1 MSPAE
6 QPQSAP
12 AQPVGPAEPQE
23 LLSVSSVARRL
34 GVAPATLRTWARRY
48 GIGPSSH
55 EAGSHRKYC
64 PSDLA
69 KLTVMRRL
77 ISAGV
82 APADAAEQAK
92 AHKGEVVIEEFTS
105 LCRECDETIDAIY
118 NAADSLD
125 SLFVETM
132 LRNEIAENGI
142 ISAWQ
147 EVFVPVLVQVGSA
160 WEKSGKGVEVE
171 HMLTEILKRVLRES
185 SSDIVVPVNARPVLL
200 ASVGEEL
207 HSLALHALAAAL
219 AERGIET
226 QFLGARTPV
235 EAISSMVSR
244 FAPPA
249 VFLWAQLPVNGD
261 PKFVTALPSVRP
273 APRVIIGGPGWNPD
287 KCQNAHFVGSLALA
301 VDEIA
306 LAVGA

>member
-12 AQPVGPAEPQE
+12 EE
-23 LLSVSSVARRL
+23 LLSVSAVARRL

-48 GIGPSSH
+48 GIGPSEH
-55 EAGSHRKYC
+55 EAGLHRKYC

-92 AHKGEVVIEEFTS
+92 AHEGEVIIEELTS

-171 HMLTEILKRVLRES
+171 HMLTEILKRVLREA
-185 SSDIVVPVNARPVLL
+185 SSDIVVPLNTRPVLL

-219 AERGIET
+219 AERGIES

-235 EAISSMVSR
+235 EALSSMVSR

-261 PKFVTALPSVRP
+261 PKFVIDLPAVRP
-273 APRVIIGGPGWNPD
+273 APRIIIGGPGWNPE

>member
-6 QPQSAP
+6 QSQSVP
-12 AQPVGPAEPQE
+12 EE
-23 LLSVSSVARRL
+23 LLSVSAVARRL

-48 GIGPSSH
+48 GIGPSEH

-82 APADAAEQAK
+82 SPADAAEQAK
-92 AHKGEVVIEEFTS
+92 AHEGEVVIAEFIS
-105 LCRECDETIDAIY
+105 LCRECDETIDAIF
-118 NAADSLD
+118 NAAESLD

-147 EVFVPVLVQVGSA
+147 EVFVPVLIQVGAA

-171 HMLTEILKRVLRES
+171 HMLTEILTRVLRES
-185 SSDIVVPVNARPVLL
+185 VSENVVPINSRPVLL

-226 QFLGARTPV
+226 HFLGARTPV

-261 PKFVTALPSVRP
+261 PKFVTDLPSVRP
-273 APRVIIGGPGWNPD
+273 APRVIIGGPGWNPE

-306 LAVGA
+306 MAVGA

>member
-1 MSPAE
+1 
-6 QPQSAP
+6 
-12 AQPVGPAEPQE
+12 
-23 LLSVSSVARRL
+23 
-34 GVAPATLRTWARRY
+34 
-48 GIGPSSH
+48 
-55 EAGSHRKYC
+55 
-64 PSDLA
+64 
-69 KLTVMRRL
+69 MRRL

-92 AHKGEVVIEEFTS
+92 AHEGEVIIEEFIS

-171 HMLTEILKRVLRES
+171 HMLTEILTRVLRES
-185 SSDIVVPVNARPVLL
+185 TSEVVVPLNTRPVLL

-219 AERGIET
+219 AERGIES

-235 EAISSMVSR
+235 EAISSMVTR

-261 PKFVTALPSVRP
+261 PKFVTSLPAVRP
-273 APRVIIGGPGWNPD
+273 APRLIIGGPGWNPD
-287 KCQNAHFVGSLALA
+287 KCQDAHFVDSLALA

>member
-1 MSPAE
+1 MTPSQ
-6 QPQSAP
+6 QPQRAP
-12 AQPVGPAEPQE
+12 EE
-23 LLSVSSVARRL
+23 LLTVAAVARRI

-64 PSDLA
+64 PADLA

-92 AHKGEVVIEEFTS
+92 AHEGEVVIEEIAS
-105 LCRECDETIDAIY
+105 LCRECDETINAIL
-118 NAADSLD
+118 NAVNALD

-147 EVFVPVLVQVGSA
+147 DVFVPVLTQVGSA
-160 WEKSGKGVEVE
+160 WEASGKGVEIE

-185 SSDIVVPVNARPVLL
+185 AAEIVVPINTRPVLL

-226 QFLGARTPV
+226 HFLGARTPA
-235 EAISSMVSR
+235 EALASMVTR

-249 VFLWAQLPVNGD
+249 VFLWAQLPVHGD
-261 PKFVTALPSVRP
+261 PEILAGLPTVRP
-273 APRVIIGGPGWNPD
+273 APRIIIGGPGWNPHE
-287 KCQNAHFVGSLALA
+287 CPNAHFVGSLSLA

-306 LAVGA
+306 MAVGA

>member
-1 MSPAE
+1 
-6 QPQSAP
+6 
-12 AQPVGPAEPQE
+12 
-23 LLSVSSVARRL
+23 
-34 GVAPATLRTWARRY
+34 
-48 GIGPSSH
+48 
-55 EAGSHRKYC
+55 
-64 PSDLA
+64 
-69 KLTVMRRL
+69 MRRL
-77 ISAGV
+77 ISSGV
-82 APADAAEQAK
+82 SPADAAEQAK
-92 AHKGEVVIEEFTS
+92 AHEGEVVIAEFTS
-105 LCRECDETIDAIY
+105 LCRECDETIDAIF
-118 NAADSLD
+118 NAAEALD

-132 LRNEIAENGI
+132 LRNEISENGI

-147 EVFVPVLVQVGSA
+147 EVFVPVLIQVGAA

-185 SSDIVVPVNARPVLL
+185 TSEIVAPVNARPVLL

-226 QFLGARTPV
+226 HFLGARTPV
-235 EAISSMVSR
+235 EAISSMVTR

-249 VFLWAQLPVNGD
+249 VFLWAQLPVNGN
-261 PKFVTALPSVRP
+261 PKFVNGIPSVRP

-287 KCQNAHFVGSLALA
+287 KCQNAHFVGSLTLA

-306 LAVGA
+306 MAVGA

>member
-12 AQPVGPAEPQE
+12 ERPEKPEE

-64 PSDLA
+64 PEDLA

-92 AHKGEVVIEEFTS
+92 NHEGEVIMEEFTS

-147 EVFVPVLVQVGSA
+147 EVFVPVLIQVGSA

-185 SSDIVVPVNARPVLL
+185 SSDIVVPLNARPVLL

-226 QFLGARTPV
+226 HFLGARTPV
-235 EAISSMVSR
+235 EALSSMVSR

-261 PKFVTALPSVRP
+261 PKFVTELPAVRP
-273 APRVIIGGPGWNPD
+273 APRIIIGGPGWNPD
-287 KCQNAHFVGSLALA
+287 KCQNAHFVGSLSLA

>member
-1 MSPAE
+1 MSPSE

-12 AQPVGPAEPQE
+12 EVPEE

-64 PSDLA
+64 PEDLA

-92 AHKGEVVIEEFTS
+92 NHEGEVIIEEFTS

-147 EVFVPVLVQVGSA
+147 EVFVPVLIQVGSA

-185 SSDIVVPVNARPVLL
+185 SSDIVVPLNARPVLL

-226 QFLGARTPV
+226 HFLGARTPV
-235 EAISSMVSR
+235 EALSSMVSR

-261 PKFVTALPSVRP
+261 PKFVTELPAVRP
-273 APRVIIGGPGWNPD
+273 APRIIIGGPGWNPE
-287 KCQNAHFVGSLALA
+287 KCQNAHFVGSLSLA

>member
-6 QPQSAP
+6 QSQSAP
-12 AQPVGPAEPQE
+12 EE
-23 LLSVSSVARRL
+23 LLSVSAVARRL

-48 GIGPSSH
+48 GIGPTEH
-55 EAGSHRKYC
+55 ESGSHRKYC

-82 APADAAEQAK
+82 SPADAAEQAK
-92 AHKGEVVIEEFTS
+92 AHEGEVVIAEFIS
-105 LCRECDETIDAIY
+105 LCRECDETIDAIF
-118 NAADSLD
+118 NAAESLD

-147 EVFVPVLVQVGSA
+147 EVFVPVLIQVGAA

-171 HMLTEILKRVLRES
+171 HMLTEILTRVMRES
-185 SSDIVVPVNARPVLL
+185 VSENVVPINSRPVLL

-226 QFLGARTPV
+226 HFLGARTPV
-235 EAISSMVSR
+235 EALSSMVSR

-261 PKFVTALPSVRP
+261 PKFVSDLPAVRP

-306 LAVGA
+306 MAVGA

>member
-6 QPQSAP
+6 QSQSVP
-12 AQPVGPAEPQE
+12 EE
-23 LLSVSSVARRL
+23 LLSVSAVARRL

-48 GIGPSSH
+48 GIGPSEH

-64 PSDLA
+64 PADLA

-92 AHKGEVVIEEFTS
+92 AHEGEVVIAEFIS
-105 LCRECDETIDAIY
+105 LCRECDETIDAIF
-118 NAADSLD
+118 NAAESLD

-147 EVFVPVLVQVGSA
+147 EVFVPVLIQVGAA

-171 HMLTEILKRVLRES
+171 HMLTEILTRVLRES
-185 SSDIVVPVNARPVLL
+185 VSENVAPINSRPVLL

-219 AERGIET
+219 AERGIESH
-226 QFLGARTPV
+226 FLGARTPV

-249 VFLWAQLPVNGD
+249 IFLWAQLPVNGN
-261 PKFVTALPSVRP
+261 PKFVTDLPSVRP

-287 KCQNAHFVGSLALA
+287 KCQNAQFVGSLSLA

-306 LAVGA
+306 MAVGA

>member
-12 AQPVGPAEPQE
+12 DE

-48 GIGPSSH
+48 GIGPSEH

-64 PSDLA
+64 PADLA

-82 APADAAEQAK
+82 SPADAAEQAK
-92 AHKGEVVIEEFTS
+92 AHEGEVVIEEFIS

-147 EVFVPVLVQVGSA
+147 EVFVPVLIQVGAA

-171 HMLTEILKRVLRES
+171 HMLTEILTRVMRES
-185 SSDIVVPVNARPVLL
+185 VSENVVPINSRPVLL

-219 AERGIET
+219 AERGIESH
-226 QFLGARTPV
+226 FLGARTPV
-235 EAISSMVSR
+235 EALSSMVSR

-249 VFLWAQLPVNGD
+249 IFLWAQLPVNGN
-261 PKFVTALPSVRP
+261 PMFVTDLPAVRP

-287 KCQNAHFVGSLALA
+287 KCQNAQFVGSLSLA

-306 LAVGA
+306 MAVGA

>member
-1 MSPAE
+1 MSALRPT
-6 QPQSAP
+6 PSASG
-12 AQPVGPAEPQE
+12 GPGE
-23 LLSVSSVARRL
+23 LLSVSAVARRI

-64 PSDLA
+64 PEDLA

-92 AHKGEVVIEEFTS
+92 AHQGEVVIEEISS
-105 LCRECDETIDAIY
+105 LCRECDETINAIL
-118 NAADSLD
+118 NAVNALD

-147 EVFVPVLVQVGSA
+147 EVFVPVLTKVGTE
-160 WEKSGKGVEVE
+160 WEKSGKGIEIE

-185 SSDIVVPVNARPVLL
+185 AAEIVVPINARPVLL

-207 HSLALHALAAAL
+207 HSLALHALSAAL

-226 QFLGARTPV
+226 HFLGARTPV
-235 EAISSMVSR
+235 EAISSMVAR

-261 PKFVTALPSVRP
+261 PKFVTDLPAVRP
-273 APRVIIGGPGWNPD
+273 APRIIIGGPGWNPD
-287 KCQNAHFVGSLALA
+287 KCQNAHFVGSLTLA

-306 LAVGA
+306 MAVGA

>member
-6 QPQSAP
+6 QPPLAT
-12 AQPVGPAEPQE
+12 GE
-23 LLSVSSVARRL
+23 LLSVAAVARRI

-48 GIGPSSH
+48 GIGPTEH

-77 ISAGV
+77 ISSGV

-92 AHKGEVVIEEFTS
+92 AHEGEVVIEEFTS
-105 LCRECDETIDAIY
+105 LCRECDETIDAIF
-118 NAADSLD
+118 NASEALD

-132 LRNEIAENGI
+132 LRNEISENGI

-147 EVFVPVLVQVGSA
+147 EVFVPVLIQVGSA
-160 WEKSGKGVEVE
+160 WEKSGKGIEVE

-185 SSDIVVPVNARPVLL
+185 TSEIVAPVNTRPVLL

-226 QFLGARTPV
+226 HFLGARTPV

-261 PKFVTALPSVRP
+261 PKFVDGIPSVRP
-273 APRVIIGGPGWNPD
+273 APRVIIGGPGWSPD
-287 KCQNAHFVGSLALA
+287 KCQNAHFVGSLTLA

-306 LAVGA
+306 MAVGA

>member
-6 QPQSAP
+6 QPPLAT
-12 AQPVGPAEPQE
+12 GE
-23 LLSVSSVARRL
+23 LLSVAAVARRI

-48 GIGPSSH
+48 GIGPTEH

-77 ISAGV
+77 ISSGV

-92 AHKGEVVIEEFTS
+92 AHDGEVIIEEFTS
-105 LCRECDETIDAIY
+105 LCRECNETIDAIF
-118 NAADSLD
+118 NAAEAHD

-132 LRNEIAENGI
+132 LRNEISENGI

-147 EVFVPVLVQVGSA
+147 EVFVPVLIQVGAA
-160 WEKSGKGVEVE
+160 WEKSGKGIEVE

-185 SSDIVVPVNARPVLL
+185 ASEIVAPVNTRPVLL

-226 QFLGARTPV
+226 HFLGARTPV

-261 PKFVTALPSVRP
+261 PKFVTGIPAVRP

-287 KCQNAHFVGSLALA
+287 KCQDAHFVGSLTLA

-306 LAVGA
+306 MAVGA

>member
-6 QPQSAP
+6 QPPLAT
-12 AQPVGPAEPQE
+12 GE
-23 LLSVSSVARRL
+23 LLNVAAVARRI

-48 GIGPSSH
+48 GIGPSEH

-64 PSDLA
+64 ASDLA

-77 ISAGV
+77 ISSGV

-92 AHKGEVVIEEFTS
+92 AHDGEVVIEEFTS
-105 LCRECDETIDAIY
+105 LCRECDETINAIF
-118 NAADSLD
+118 NASEALD

-132 LRNEIAENGI
+132 LRNEISENGI

-147 EVFVPVLVQVGSA
+147 EVFVPVLIQVGAA
-160 WEKSGKGVEVE
+160 WEKSGKGIEVE

-185 SSDIVVPVNARPVLL
+185 TSEIVAPVNSRPVLL

-226 QFLGARTPV
+226 HFLGARTPV

-261 PKFVTALPSVRP
+261 PKFVSGIPSVRP

-287 KCQNAHFVGSLALA
+287 KCQNAHFVGSLTLA

-306 LAVGA
+306 MAVGA

>member
-6 QPQSAP
+6 QSQSAP
-12 AQPVGPAEPQE
+12 EE
-23 LLSVSSVARRL
+23 LLSVSAVARRL

-48 GIGPSSH
+48 GIGPSEH

-64 PSDLA
+64 PADLA

-82 APADAAEQAK
+82 SPADAAEQAK
-92 AHKGEVVIEEFTS
+92 AHEGEVVIEEFIS

-147 EVFVPVLVQVGSA
+147 EVFVPVLIQVGAA

-171 HMLTEILKRVLRES
+171 HMLTEILTRVMRES
-185 SSDIVVPVNARPVLL
+185 VSENVVPINSRPVLL

-219 AERGIET
+219 AERGIESH
-226 QFLGARTPV
+226 FLGARTPV
-235 EAISSMVSR
+235 EALSSMVSR

-249 VFLWAQLPVNGD
+249 IFLWAQLPVNGN
-261 PKFVTALPSVRP
+261 PMFVTDLPAVRP

-306 LAVGA
+306 MAVGA

>member
-6 QPQSAP
+6 QPPLAT
-12 AQPVGPAEPQE
+12 GE
-23 LLSVSSVARRL
+23 LLNVAAVARRI

-48 GIGPSSH
+48 GIGPTEH

-92 AHKGEVVIEEFTS
+92 AHEGEVIIEEFTS
-105 LCRECDETIDAIY
+105 LCRECNETIDAIF
-118 NAADSLD
+118 NASEALD

-132 LRNEIAENGI
+132 LRNEISENGI

-147 EVFVPVLVQVGSA
+147 EVFVPVLIQVGAA
-160 WEKSGKGVEVE
+160 WEKSGKGIEVE

-185 SSDIVVPVNARPVLL
+185 TSEIVAPVNTRPVLL

-226 QFLGARTPV
+226 HFLGARTPV
-235 EAISSMVSR
+235 EAITSMVSR

-261 PKFVTALPSVRP
+261 PKFVTGIPTVRP
-273 APRVIIGGPGWNPD
+273 APRIIIGGPGWNPD
-287 KCQNAHFVGSLALA
+287 KCQNAHFVGSLTLA

-306 LAVGA
+306 MAVGA

>member
-6 QPQSAP
+6 QPPSP
-12 AQPVGPAEPQE
+12 PDE

-48 GIGPSSH
+48 GIGPSEH

-92 AHKGEVVIEEFTS
+92 AHEGEVIIEEFIS

-147 EVFVPVLVQVGSA
+147 EVFVPVLIQVGAA

-171 HMLTEILKRVLRES
+171 HMLTEILTRVLRES
-185 SSDIVVPVNARPVLL
+185 VSENVVPINSSPVLL

-219 AERGIET
+219 AERGIESH
-226 QFLGARTPV
+226 FLGARTPV

-249 VFLWAQLPVNGD
+249 IFLWAQLPVNGN
-261 PKFVTALPSVRP
+261 PKFVTDLPSVRP

-287 KCQNAHFVGSLALA
+287 KCQNAHFVGSLTLA

>member
-12 AQPVGPAEPQE
+12 ED
-23 LLSVSSVARRL
+23 LLSVSAVARRL

-48 GIGPSSH
+48 GIGPSEH
-55 EAGSHRKYC
+55 EAGLHRKYC

-77 ISAGV
+77 ISSGV
-82 APADAAEQAK
+82 SPADAAEQAK
-92 AHKGEVVIEEFTS
+92 AHEGEVIIEEFTS
-105 LCRECDETIDAIY
+105 LCRECDETINAIF
-118 NAADSLD
+118 NAAEALD

-132 LRNEIAENGI
+132 LRNEISENGI

-147 EVFVPVLVQVGSA
+147 EVFVPVLIQVGAA
-160 WEKSGKGVEVE
+160 WEKSGKGIEVE

-185 SSDIVVPVNARPVLL
+185 TSEIVAPVNTRPVLL

-226 QFLGARTPV
+226 HFLGARTPV

-261 PKFVTALPSVRP
+261 PKFVSALPAVRP

>member
-6 QPQSAP
+6 QPQSALE
-12 AQPVGPAEPQE
+12 A
-23 LLSVSSVARRL
+23 LLSVSAVARRL

-48 GIGPSSH
+48 GIGPSEH

-64 PSDLA
+64 PADLA

-82 APADAAEQAK
+82 SPADAAEQAK
-92 AHKGEVVIEEFTS
+92 AHEGEVVIEEFIS

-147 EVFVPVLVQVGSA
+147 EVFVPVLIQVGAA

-171 HMLTEILKRVLRES
+171 HMLTEILTRVMRES
-185 SSDIVVPVNARPVLL
+185 VSENVVPINSRPVLL

-219 AERGIET
+219 AERGIESH
-226 QFLGARTPV
+226 FLGARTPV
-235 EAISSMVSR
+235 EALSSMVSR

-249 VFLWAQLPVNGD
+249 IFLWAQLPVNGN
-261 PKFVTALPSVRP
+261 PMFVTDLPAVRP

-287 KCQNAHFVGSLALA
+287 KCQNAQFVGSLSLA

-306 LAVGA
+306 MAVGA

>member
-6 QPQSAP
+6 QSQSVP
-12 AQPVGPAEPQE
+12 EE
-23 LLSVSSVARRL
+23 LLSVSAVARRL

-48 GIGPSSH
+48 GIGPSEH

-64 PSDLA
+64 PADLA

-92 AHKGEVVIEEFTS
+92 AHEGEVVIAEFIS
-105 LCRECDETIDAIY
+105 LCRECDETIDAIF
-118 NAADSLD
+118 NAAESLD

-147 EVFVPVLVQVGSA
+147 EVFVPVLIQVGAA

-171 HMLTEILKRVLRES
+171 HMLTEILTRVLRES
-185 SSDIVVPVNARPVLL
+185 VSENVVPINSRPVLL

-219 AERGIET
+219 ADRGIESH
-226 QFLGARTPV
+226 FLGARTPV

-261 PKFVTALPSVRP
+261 PKFVTDLPSVRP

-306 LAVGA
+306 MAVGA

>member
-6 QPQSAP
+6 QPPLAT
-12 AQPVGPAEPQE
+12 GE
-23 LLSVSSVARRL
+23 LLSVAAVARRI

-48 GIGPSSH
+48 GIGPSEH

-92 AHKGEVVIEEFTS
+92 AHEGEVVIEELTT
-105 LCRECDETIDAIY
+105 LCRECDETIDAIF
-118 NAADSLD
+118 NASEALD

-132 LRNEIAENGI
+132 LRNEISENGI

-147 EVFVPVLVQVGSA
+147 EVFVPVLIQVGAA
-160 WEKSGKGVEVE
+160 WEKSGKGIEVE

-185 SSDIVVPVNARPVLL
+185 TSEIVAPVNTRPVLL

-226 QFLGARTPV
+226 HFLGARTPV
-235 EAISSMVSR
+235 EAISSMVGTSCSWVSVWR
-244 FAPPA
+244 FSSS
-249 VFLWAQLPVNGD
+249 FLMGPV
-261 PKFVTALPSVRP
+261 ASQR
-273 APRVIIGGPGWNPD
+273 
-287 KCQNAHFVGSLALA
+287 
-301 VDEIA
+301 
-306 LAVGA
+306 

>member
-12 AQPVGPAEPQE
+12 EE
-23 LLSVSSVARRL
+23 LLSVSAVARRL

-48 GIGPSSH
+48 GIGPSEH

-92 AHKGEVVIEEFTS
+92 AHEGEVIIEEFIS

-147 EVFVPVLVQVGSA
+147 EVFVPVLIQVGAA

-171 HMLTEILKRVLRES
+171 HMLTEILTRVLRES
-185 SSDIVVPVNARPVLL
+185 VSENVVPINSSPVLL

-219 AERGIET
+219 AERGIESH
-226 QFLGARTPV
+226 FLGARTPV

-249 VFLWAQLPVNGD
+249 IFLWAQLPVNGN
-261 PKFVTALPSVRP
+261 PKFVTDLPSVRP

-287 KCQNAHFVGSLALA
+287 KCQNAHFVGSLTLA

>member
-6 QPQSAP
+6 QPPLAT
-12 AQPVGPAEPQE
+12 GE
-23 LLSVSSVARRL
+23 LLSVAAVARRI

-48 GIGPSSH
+48 GIGPTEH

-77 ISAGV
+77 ISSGV

-92 AHKGEVVIEEFTS
+92 AHEGEVVIEELTS
-105 LCRECDETIDAIY
+105 LCRECDETIDAIF
-118 NAADSLD
+118 NASEALD

-132 LRNEIAENGI
+132 LRNEISENGI

-147 EVFVPVLVQVGSA
+147 EVFVPVLIQVGAA
-160 WEKSGKGVEVE
+160 WEKSGKGIEVE

-185 SSDIVVPVNARPVLL
+185 TSEIVAPVNTRPVLL

-207 HSLALHALAAAL
+207 HSLPLHALAAAL

-226 QFLGARTPV
+226 HFLGARTPV

-261 PKFVTALPSVRP
+261 PKFVTGIPAVRP

-287 KCQNAHFVGSLALA
+287 KCQDAHFVGSLTLA

-306 LAVGA
+306 MAVGA

>member
-1 MSPAE
+1 MTPSQ
-6 QPQSAP
+6 QPQRAP
-12 AQPVGPAEPQE
+12 EE
-23 LLSVSSVARRL
+23 LLTVAAVARRI

-64 PSDLA
+64 PADLA

-92 AHKGEVVIEEFTS
+92 AHEGEVVIEEIAS
-105 LCRECDETIDAIY
+105 LCRECDETINAIL
-118 NAADSLD
+118 NAVNALD

-147 EVFVPVLVQVGSA
+147 DVFVPVLTQVGSA
-160 WEKSGKGVEVE
+160 WEASGKGVEIE

-185 SSDIVVPVNARPVLL
+185 AAEIVVPINTRPVLL

-226 QFLGARTPV
+226 HFLGARTPA
-235 EAISSMVSR
+235 EALASMVTR

-249 VFLWAQLPVNGD
+249 VFLWAQLPVHGD
-261 PKFVTALPSVRP
+261 PEIVAGLPTVRP
-273 APRVIIGGPGWNPD
+273 APRIIIGGPGWNPHE
-287 KCQNAHFVGSLALA
+287 CPNAHFVGSLSLA

-306 LAVGA
+306 MAVGA

>member
-12 AQPVGPAEPQE
+12 DE

-48 GIGPSSH
+48 GIGPSAH

-92 AHKGEVVIEEFTS
+92 AHEGEVIIEEFIS

-147 EVFVPVLVQVGSA
+147 EVFVPVLIQVGAA

-171 HMLTEILKRVLRES
+171 HMLTEILTRVLRES
-185 SSDIVVPVNARPVLL
+185 TSDIVVPLNSRPVLL

-219 AERGIET
+219 AERGIESH
-226 QFLGARTPV
+226 FLGARTPV
-235 EAISSMVSR
+235 EALSSMVSR

-249 VFLWAQLPVNGD
+249 IFLWAQLPVNGN
-261 PKFVTALPSVRP
+261 PMFVTDLPAVRP

-287 KCQNAHFVGSLALA
+287 KCQNAQFVGSLSLA

-306 LAVGA
+306 MAVGA

>member
-12 AQPVGPAEPQE
+12 DE

-48 GIGPSSH
+48 GIGPSEH

-92 AHKGEVVIEEFTS
+92 AHEGEVIIEEFIS

-147 EVFVPVLVQVGSA
+147 EVFVPVLIQVGAA

-171 HMLTEILKRVLRES
+171 HMLTEILTRVLRES
-185 SSDIVVPVNARPVLL
+185 TSDIVVPLNSRPVLL

-226 QFLGARTPV
+226 HFLGARTPV

-249 VFLWAQLPVNGD
+249 VFLWAQLPVNGN
-261 PKFVTALPSVRP
+261 PMFVTDLPAVRP
-273 APRVIIGGPGWNPD
+273 APRVIIGGPGWNPE

>member
-6 QPQSAP
+6 QSQSAP
-12 AQPVGPAEPQE
+12 EE
-23 LLSVSSVARRL
+23 LLSVSAVARRL

-48 GIGPSSH
+48 GIGPSEH

-64 PSDLA
+64 PADLA

-82 APADAAEQAK
+82 SPADAAEQAK
-92 AHKGEVVIEEFTS
+92 AHEGEVVIAEFIS
-105 LCRECDETIDAIY
+105 LCRECDETIDAIF
-118 NAADSLD
+118 NAAESLD

-147 EVFVPVLVQVGSA
+147 EVFVPVLIQVGTA

-171 HMLTEILKRVLRES
+171 HMLTEILTRVLRES
-185 SSDIVVPVNARPVLL
+185 VSENVVPINSRPVLL

-219 AERGIET
+219 AERGIESH
-226 QFLGARTPV
+226 FLGARTPV

-261 PKFVTALPSVRP
+261 PKFVTDLPSVRP

-306 LAVGA
+306 MAVGA

>member
-1 MSPAE
+1 MSPSQ
-6 QPQSAP
+6 QPQRAP
-12 AQPVGPAEPQE
+12 EE
-23 LLSVSSVARRL
+23 LLSVSAVARRI

-92 AHKGEVVIEEFTS
+92 LHEGEVVIEEITT
-105 LCRECDETIDAIY
+105 LCRECDETVDAIL
-118 NAADSLD
+118 NAVNALD

-147 EVFVPVLVQVGSA
+147 DVFVPVLTQVGSA
-160 WEKSGKGVEVE
+160 WETSGKGVEIE

-185 SSDIVVPVNARPVLL
+185 AAEIVVPVNARPVLL

-226 QFLGARTPV
+226 HFLGARTPV
-235 EAISSMVSR
+235 EALSTMVTR

-249 VFLWAQLPVNGD
+249 VFLWAQLPVHGD
-261 PKFVTALPSVRP
+261 PAILTALPNVRP
-273 APRVIIGGPGWNPD
+273 APRVVIGGPGWNPE
-287 KCQNAHFVGSLALA
+287 KCSGAHFVGSLTLA
-301 VDEIA
+301 VEEIA

>member
-12 AQPVGPAEPQE
+12 ED
-23 LLSVSSVARRL
+23 LLSVSAVARRL

-48 GIGPSSH
+48 GIGPSEH

-92 AHKGEVVIEEFTS
+92 AHEGEVIIEEFTS
-105 LCRECDETIDAIY
+105 LCRECDETINAIF
-118 NAADSLD
+118 NAAEALD

-132 LRNEIAENGI
+132 LRNEISENGI

-147 EVFVPVLVQVGSA
+147 EVFVPVLIQVGAA
-160 WEKSGKGVEVE
+160 WEKSGKGIEVE

-185 SSDIVVPVNARPVLL
+185 TSEIVAPVNTRPVLL

-226 QFLGARTPV
+226 HFLGARTPV

-261 PKFVTALPSVRP
+261 PKFVSGIPAVRP

-287 KCQNAHFVGSLALA
+287 KCDNAQFVGSLTLA

-306 LAVGA
+306 MAVGA

>member
-6 QPQSAP
+6 QSQSVP
-12 AQPVGPAEPQE
+12 EE

-48 GIGPSSH
+48 GIGPSEH

-64 PSDLA
+64 PADLA

-92 AHKGEVVIEEFTS
+92 AHEGEVVIAEFIS
-105 LCRECDETIDAIY
+105 LCRECDETIDAIF
-118 NAADSLD
+118 NAAESLD

-147 EVFVPVLVQVGSA
+147 EVFVPVLIQVGAA

-171 HMLTEILKRVLRES
+171 HMLTEILTRVLRES
-185 SSDIVVPVNARPVLL
+185 VSENVVPIKSRPVLL

-219 AERGIET
+219 AERGIESH
-226 QFLGARTPV
+226 FLGARTPV

-261 PKFVTALPSVRP
+261 PKFVTDLPSVRP

-306 LAVGA
+306 MAVGA

>member
-12 AQPVGPAEPQE
+12 DE

-48 GIGPSSH
+48 GIGPSEH

-92 AHKGEVVIEEFTS
+92 AHEGEVIIEEFIS

-147 EVFVPVLVQVGSA
+147 EVFVPVLIQVGAA

-171 HMLTEILKRVLRES
+171 HMLTEILTRVLRES
-185 SSDIVVPVNARPVLL
+185 VSENVVPINSRPVLL

-219 AERGIET
+219 AERGIESH
-226 QFLGARTPV
+226 FLGARTPV
-235 EAISSMVSR
+235 EALSSMVSR

-249 VFLWAQLPVNGD
+249 IFLWAQLPVNGN
-261 PKFVTALPSVRP
+261 PMFVTDLPAVRP
-273 APRVIIGGPGWNPD
+273 APRVIIGGPGWNPE

>member
-6 QPQSAP
+6 QPQSASD
-12 AQPVGPAEPQE
+12 E

-48 GIGPSSH
+48 GIGPSEH

-64 PSDLA
+64 PADLA

-77 ISAGV
+77 ISSGV
-82 APADAAEQAK
+82 SPADAAVQAK
-92 AHKGEVVIEEFTS
+92 AHEGEVIIEEFTS
-105 LCRECDETIDAIY
+105 LCRECDETIDAIF
-118 NAADSLD
+118 NAAEALD

-132 LRNEIAENGI
+132 LRNEISENGI

-147 EVFVPVLVQVGSA
+147 EVFVPVLTQVGIA
-160 WEKSGKGVEVE
+160 WEKSGKGIEVE

-185 SSDIVVPVNARPVLL
+185 TSEIVVPINTRPVLL

-226 QFLGARTPV
+226 HFLGARTPV

-287 KCQNAHFVGSLALA
+287 KCQNAHFVGSLTLA

-306 LAVGA
+306 MAVGA

>member
-6 QPQSAP
+6 QPPLAT
-12 AQPVGPAEPQE
+12 GE
-23 LLSVSSVARRL
+23 LLSVAAVARRI

-48 GIGPSSH
+48 GIGPTEH

-77 ISAGV
+77 ISSGV

-92 AHKGEVVIEEFTS
+92 AHDGEVIIEEFTS
-105 LCRECDETIDAIY
+105 LCRECNETIDAIF
-118 NAADSLD
+118 NASEAHD

-132 LRNEIAENGI
+132 LRNEISENGI

-147 EVFVPVLVQVGSA
+147 EVFVPVLIQVGAA
-160 WEKSGKGVEVE
+160 WEKSGKGIEVE

-185 SSDIVVPVNARPVLL
+185 ASEIVAPVNTRPVLL

-226 QFLGARTPV
+226 HFLGARTPV

-261 PKFVTALPSVRP
+261 PKFVTGIPAVRP

-287 KCQNAHFVGSLALA
+287 KCQDAHFVGSLTLA

-306 LAVGA
+306 MAVGA

>member
-1 MSPAE
+1 
-6 QPQSAP
+6 
-12 AQPVGPAEPQE
+12 
-23 LLSVSSVARRL
+23 
-34 GVAPATLRTWARRY
+34 
-48 GIGPSSH
+48 
-55 EAGSHRKYC
+55 
-64 PSDLA
+64 
-69 KLTVMRRL
+69 MRRL

-92 AHKGEVVIEEFTS
+92 THEGEVIIEEFTS

-147 EVFVPVLVQVGSA
+147 EVFVPVLIQVGSA

-185 SSDIVVPVNARPVLL
+185 SSDIVVPLNARPVLL

-226 QFLGARTPV
+226 HFLGARTPV

-287 KCQNAHFVGSLALA
+287 KCHNAQFVGSLALA

>member
-12 AQPVGPAEPQE
+12 ED

-92 AHKGEVVIEEFTS
+92 AHEGEVVIEEFTS

-171 HMLTEILKRVLRES
+171 HMLTEMLKRVLREA
-185 SSDIVVPVNARPVLL
+185 SSDIVVPLNTRPVLL

-219 AERGIET
+219 AERGIES

-235 EAISSMVSR
+235 EALSSMVSR

-261 PKFVTALPSVRP
+261 PKFVTDLPAVRP
-273 APRVIIGGPGWNPD
+273 APRIIIGGPGWNPD

>member
-12 AQPVGPAEPQE
+12 DE

-48 GIGPSSH
+48 GIGPSEH

-92 AHKGEVVIEEFTS
+92 AHEGEVIIEEFIS

-147 EVFVPVLVQVGSA
+147 EVFVPVLIQVGAA

-171 HMLTEILKRVLRES
+171 HMLTEILTRVLRES
-185 SSDIVVPVNARPVLL
+185 TSDIVVPLNSRPVLL

-219 AERGIET
+219 AERGIESH
-226 QFLGARTPV
+226 FLGARTPV
-235 EAISSMVSR
+235 EALSSMVSR

-249 VFLWAQLPVNGD
+249 VFLWAQLPVNGN
-261 PKFVTALPSVRP
+261 PMFVTDLPAVRP

-287 KCQNAHFVGSLALA
+287 KCQNAQFVGSLSLA

-306 LAVGA
+306 MAVGA

>member
-12 AQPVGPAEPQE
+12 ED
-23 LLSVSSVARRL
+23 LLSVSAVARRL

-48 GIGPSSH
+48 GIGPNEHS
-55 EAGSHRKYC
+55 AGSHRRYC

-92 AHKGEVVIEEFTS
+92 AHEGEVIIEEFTS
-105 LCRECDETIDAIY
+105 LCRECDETINAIF
-118 NAADSLD
+118 NASEALD

-132 LRNEIAENGI
+132 LRNEISENGI

-147 EVFVPVLVQVGSA
+147 EVFVPVLIQVGAA
-160 WEKSGKGVEVE
+160 WEKSGKGIEVE

-185 SSDIVVPVNARPVLL
+185 TSEIVVPLNTRPVLL

-226 QFLGARTPV
+226 HFLGARTPV

-287 KCQNAHFVGSLALA
+287 KCQNAHFVGSLTLA

-306 LAVGA
+306 MAVGA

>member
-6 QPQSAP
+6 QPPLAT
-12 AQPVGPAEPQE
+12 GE
-23 LLSVSSVARRL
+23 LLSVAAVARRI

-48 GIGPSSH
+48 GIGPTEH

-77 ISAGV
+77 ISSGV

-92 AHKGEVVIEEFTS
+92 AHDGEVIIEEFTS
-105 LCRECDETIDAIY
+105 LCRECNETIDAIF
-118 NAADSLD
+118 NAAEAHD

-132 LRNEIAENGI
+132 LRNEISENGI

-147 EVFVPVLVQVGSA
+147 EVFVPVLIQVGAA
-160 WEKSGKGVEVE
+160 WEKSGKGIEVE

-185 SSDIVVPVNARPVLL
+185 TSEIVAPVNSRPVLL

-226 QFLGARTPV
+226 HFLGARTPV

-261 PKFVTALPSVRP
+261 PKFVSGIPAVRP

-287 KCQNAHFVGSLALA
+287 KCQDAHFVGSLTLA

-306 LAVGA
+306 MAVGA